1 MDVKTES
8 PLVCDLTGLTAE
20 QRERRGTLAKDHLAL
35 AREELRE
42 LPDGYAFRFPAE
54 LELSL
59 KLTEFITLERRCC
72 PFLTLVLEFE
82 REDGPLWLKVTGGE
96 GVKEFLQAELRLR
109 G

>member
-20 QRERRGTLAKDHLAL
+20 QRERRGTWQKDLAL
-35 AREELRE
+35 AREEVRE

-54 LELSL
+54 PELSL
-59 KLTEFITLERRCC
+59 KLTEFIMHERRCC

-82 REDGPLWLKVTGGE
+82 REGGPLWLKATGGE
-96 GVKEFLQAELRLR
+96 GVKEFLQAEL
-109 G
+109 GIGG